1 MKTSGPGVNRV
12 RRTLTERY
20 RAVAWQNH
28 SYPSSS
34 YTLLPTVNLFFFF
47 FFLSGYLSGFAGAIV
62 LDKKI
67 EKHLRIAKSLVV
79 WTHAREAAEIQV

>member
-1 MKTSGPGVNRV
+1 MKTSGPGVNQV

-20 RAVAWQNH
+20 RAVAWQDH

-34 YTLLPTVNLFFFF
+34 YILLPTVNLFFFF
-47 FFLSGYLSGFAGAIV
+47 YGYLSGFTGVIG